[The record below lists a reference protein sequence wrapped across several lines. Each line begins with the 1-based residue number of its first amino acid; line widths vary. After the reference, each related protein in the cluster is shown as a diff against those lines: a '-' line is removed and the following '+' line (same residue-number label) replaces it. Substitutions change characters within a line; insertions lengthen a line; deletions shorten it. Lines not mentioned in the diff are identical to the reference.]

1 MFAATRKCPTAV
13 KDTQSLVN
21 MIITSGIL
29 PKSRLIN
36 GHNDAGA
43 DVSKHALLLCLEQT
57 SCRVSI
63 QRHSLEANH
72 AETKAA
78 SEALRSRLMWI
89 INNRIQIS
97 NKINRATLIVNGYEA
112 RPASKT
118 ERPRITCRNR
128 RSASHPPQSKW
139 RRPTLGTEFIV
150 RTSAVTARLPTH
162 RPALSLDEELPR
174 QHAMATQRGGNQH
187 SRDPS
192 TITR

>member
-1 MFAATRKCPTAV
+1 M
-13 KDTQSLVN
+13 SLKTVC
-21 MIITSGIL
+21 
-29 PKSRLIN
+29 K
-36 GHNDAGA
+36 
-43 DVSKHALLLCLEQT
+43 
-57 SCRVSI
+57 VSI
-63 QRHSLEANH
+63 KRNSLEANH

-78 SEALRSRLMWI
+78 SEALRSGLVWI
-89 INNRIQIS
+89 INNKVHIS
-97 NKINRATLIVNGYEA
+97 NKINKAITIVNGYEA
-112 RPASKT
+112 RPASRT

-128 RSASHPPQSKW
+128 RSASHPPQPKL